1 MCLKNKKSNDTLV
14 ATATGCFHYYDEY
27 HQAYLIAMFYRNEM
41 DTDALRRATNK
52 QKATDIDQNLLE
64 NGSKYPITC
73 QNTPIFF
80 HLKFRHL
87 AVITVRLEFCSN
99 CRRI

>member
-1 MCLKNKKSNDTLV
+1 MKGGDFDCHRITFDSCLCVVINLKYFLRK
-14 ATATGCFHYYDEY
+14 
-27 HQAYLIAMFYRNEM
+27 EM

-64 NGSKYPITC
+64 NGTKPLLSC

-80 HLKFRHL
+80 YLKFRHL
-87 AVITVRLEFCSN
+87 AVITVR
-99 CRRI
+99 